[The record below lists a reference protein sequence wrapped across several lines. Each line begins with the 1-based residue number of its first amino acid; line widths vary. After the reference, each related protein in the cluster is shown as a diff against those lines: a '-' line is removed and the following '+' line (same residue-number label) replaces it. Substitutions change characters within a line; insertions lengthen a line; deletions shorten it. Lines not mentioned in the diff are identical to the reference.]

1 MVKNNFKFLLVQG
14 RTLPQ
19 IGEQLQYF
27 PNNWKEEFPLIR
39 KLGFSGIE
47 WIYDVF
53 SENFNPIMNTSGRDE
68 IFELS
73 NQYNVNL
80 ENIVFDWFMTYPLL
94 TNEGLSINDKIKK
107 LKTLIHIS
115 SELKFKRIIF
125 PILEK
130 NNIATKSKQEKFIKI
145 FREQVLDELN
155 SYNIEINLET
165 SLTGNEELFVLE
177 QLNHDKVKLCFDMG
191 NSASYGYEPYETI
204 SKISPYLSSVH
215 IKDRERNGGS
225 VPLGTG
231 NVEFKQVFQALKD
244 TKFNGPISFQVFR
257 NKNSDNV
264 KVLQNAFTF
273 INSVMNKVSVE

>member
-225 VPLGTG
+225 VSLGTG
-231 NVEFKQVFQALKD
+231 NVEFKQVFQALKN